1 MTGRD
6 SAADS
11 GVLEGVRVLD
21 LTGYLT
27 QMCARVLGDL
37 GADVVK
43 IEPPGGDPARRLGPF
58 AGGTADPERSL
69 RFIHANR
76 SKRSAVVDLTSVEG
90 QEQLRALARHADV
103 IVEDFTPGYLDG
115 LGLGYEALR
124 ASNAGLVFASVTPF
138 GQTGPR
144 ANSRGGEIIAE
155 AAGGMMFANGDD
167 NAPPVMAPFELTSQ
181 MAAVHAA
188 YGVLLALR
196 ARRATGGLGQRVDVS
211 RQEIVLWLQNSYI
224 SRYAYQ
230 GDISRREGAHTAF
243 GAVNT
248 YPTADGA
255 YVNVS
260 VYGSEHFARLA
271 NTVMEHPVLSEPVWL
286 DRTVRRENREI
297 IDELITEYAQTV
309 ERDDF
314 VERGQGGGIP
324 IVPLLRLEEFAEH
337 PQVAARGYLV
347 EADHPVIG
355 RHRIAGPPVR
365 FGAATKWR
373 DRKAAPLVGEH
384 TAEVIQE
391 WSDGRKTGTT
401 ASPRSA
407 ASNGRASTG
416 APRTPLE
423 GVRVVD
429 FTRAHAG
436 FIATMF
442 LGFFGAEIVKI
453 ESDGLEDPRSP
464 GQTNYEDMNR
474 NKLSCTIDVRTPDG
488 REALLELVRRSDAVV
503 EHFRPGVMDN
513 LGLDYETLKSVKPD
527 IIMLSMPGMG
537 SEGPIRGYRSYGQQ
551 VMGMTGLTHLW
562 GHPGGALNARIKMP
576 FPDYVAALLGATAVV
591 AALEHREKTGEGQA
605 IEIAQL
611 EGQAHFL
618 GPAILDYTVNG
629 TKPAPQGNFSDTHAP
644 HDVYPCVGVD
654 AWCAIAVEDQEQWQA
669 LVGAIGDPGWASVE
683 RFATLEGRVANKGDL
698 DANLSEWTRDLT
710 PRQVERAL
718 QRVGVPAAAVATA
731 EDLYHDPHLRSRL
744 EGIVAIDHP
753 DSGVIEH
760 QGINVNLSLTPGTAT
775 HPAPGKGQHNAYIFQ
790 ELLSLGDAREREL
803 VESGALR

>member
-1 MTGRD
+1 MTQRE
-6 SAADS
+6 SVVADP
-11 GVLEGVRVLD
+11 GVLDGIRVLD

-27 QMCARVLGDL
+27 QMGARVLGDL

-58 AGGTADPERSL
+58 AGGIPDPERSL

-76 SKRSAVVDLTSVEG
+76 SKRSAVVDLGSTDG
-90 QEQLRALARHADV
+90 REQLRMLARRADV
-103 IVEDFTPGYLDG
+103 VVEDFAPGYLDG
-115 LGLGYEALR
+115 LGLGYKALR
-124 ASNAGLVFASVTPF
+124 DANPGLVFASVTPF
-138 GQTGPR
+138 GQTGPY
-144 ANSRGGEIIAE
+144 AGWRGGELVAE

-167 NAPPVMAPFELTSQ
+167 SAPPVMAPFEMTCQ

-196 ARRATGGLGQRVDVS
+196 ARRAAGGSGQRVDVS

-224 SRYAYQ
+224 SRYAHQ

-248 YPTADGA
+248 YPTADGGH
-255 YVNVS
+255 VNVS

-271 NTVMEHPVLSEPVWL
+271 NNVMEHPVLSEPVWL
-286 DRTVRRENREI
+286 DRTVRRENREV
-297 IDELITEYAQTV
+297 IDELISEYAMTV

-324 IVPLLRLEEFAEH
+324 IVPLLKLEEFVEH

-347 EADHPVIG
+347 EADHRVIG
-355 RHRIAGPPVR
+355 PHRIAGPPVR
-365 FGAATKWR
+365 FGAPSKWR
-373 DRKAAPLVGEH
+373 NRRPAPLVGEH
-384 TAEVIQE
+384 TAEVVEE
-391 WSDGRKTGTT
+391 WSDRSAQP
-401 ASPRSA
+401 ASPA
-407 ASNGRASTG
+407 TSNGRTSIDER
-416 APRTPLE
+416 RTPLQ

-453 ESDGLEDPRSP
+453 ESDGLEDPRTP

-474 NKLSCTIDVRTPDG
+474 NKLSCTIDVRTPEG
-488 REALLELVRRSDAVV
+488 RDALLELVRRSDVVV

-513 LGLDYETLKSVKPD
+513 LRLDYQTLKSIKPD

-537 SEGPIRGYRSYGQQ
+537 SEGPIRQYRSYGQQ
-551 VMGMTGLTHLW
+551 VMGMTGLTYLW
-562 GHPGGALNARIKMP
+562 GHPDGALNTRIKMP
-576 FPDYVAALLGATAVV
+576 FPDYVAALLGATSVV
-591 AALEHREKTGEGQA
+591 AALEHREKTGDGQLV
-605 IEIAQL
+605 EIAQL

-629 TKPAPQGNFSDTHAP
+629 TKPEPRGNFSETQAP
-644 HDVYPCVGVD
+644 HGVYPCQGVD
-654 AWCAIAVEDQEQWQA
+654 AWCAIAVENDEQWQPLVEA
-669 LVGAIGDPGWASVE
+669 LGNPDWASE
-683 RFATLEGRVANKGDL
+683 DRFATLEGRVAHKKDL
-698 DANLSEWTRDLT
+698 DAGLSAWTRGLT
-710 PRQVERAL
+710 PRQVGRAL
-718 QRVGVPAAAVATA
+718 QRAGVPAAAVATA
-731 EDLYHDPHLRSRL
+731 EDLYHDPHLRSRT
-744 EGIVAIDHP
+744 EGIVAVEHP

-760 QGINVNLSLTPGTAT
+760 QGINVNLSLTPGTSAK
-775 HPAPGKGQHNAYIFQ
+775 PAPAKGQHNAYVFQ
-790 ELLSLGDAREREL
+790 ELLALGETREQEL
-803 VESGALR
+803 AESGALR